1 MIMAA
6 AVSSRSLNST
16 LKITG
21 TSGSPIGSHRRM
33 RASLLEAEQ
42 LSRFVGRLDLK
53 GRRLAV
59 PGAPKGL
66 GSLLEEC

>member
-1 MIMAA
+1 MAV
-6 AVSSRSLNST
+6 AVSGRSLNST

-21 TSGSPIGSHRRM
+21 TSRSPIGSHRRM

-59 PGAPKGL
+59 AGAPKGL
-66 GSLLEEC
+66 GSLLEER